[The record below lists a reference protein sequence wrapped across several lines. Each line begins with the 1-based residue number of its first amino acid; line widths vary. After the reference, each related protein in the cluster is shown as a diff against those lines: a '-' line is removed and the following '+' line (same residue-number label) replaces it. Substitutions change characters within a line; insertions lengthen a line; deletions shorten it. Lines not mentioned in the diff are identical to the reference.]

1 VSKQVNQ
8 TFNAPVVGN
17 VSGGAVR
24 VANTTVNNHHQHT
37 HHHNHSHTHMGPLHA
52 HGPVHLHTHV
62 ETPAFALQAPP
73 APPAHFRQRG
83 QPATEITP
91 AQKALLA
98 LMRPLPKNVRA
109 HILEFM
115 RLEFGTGLVMELDP
129 QELQQLRRRVLDAR
143 RESGISS

>member
-1 VSKQVNQ
+1 MSKQVNQ

-17 VSGGAVR
+17 VSGGSVR
-24 VANTTVNNHHQHT
+24 VTNTTVNNHQQHT
-37 HHHNHSHTHMGPLHA
+37 HHHQHSHSHT
-52 HGPVHLHTHV
+52 GPVHVHGSLHLHTHV
-62 ETPAFALQAPP
+62 ETPEFALQAPP

-98 LMRPLPKNVRA
+98 LMRPLPKNVRTQ
-109 HILEFM
+109 ILDFM
-115 RLEFGTGLVMELDP
+115 RIEFGTGLVVELEP

-143 RESGISS
+143 REAGVSG